1 MATKPKESLEEMVMA
16 KIKGGLTAKEIFN
29 SMRSHGYKRAEIDG
43 IVEAFYMSPDESFD
57 LVRRRVQVIVLRGL
71 ERINNELA
79 DIPIDK
85 VSDTLVKAK
94 RIANELPTSVTIN
107 NNNIDSVEI
116 SAEDKRLKLI
126 ASLTAPKKEK
136 KGMKNVTKATDS

>member
-1 MATKPKESLEEMVMA
+1 MATKPKESLEAMVMDR
-16 KIKGGLTAKEIFN
+16 ITKGLSKKEIFS
-29 SMRSHGYKRAEIDG
+29 SMRSHGCKRSEVDS
-43 IVEAFYMSPDESFD
+43 IVEAFYMSPDETFD

-71 ERINNELA
+71 ERINNELT

-107 NNNIDSVEI
+107 NNNVDSVEI

-126 ASLTAPKKEK
+126 ASLTAPKKKVK
-136 KGMKNVTKATDS
+136 KMKNVTED

>member
-1 MATKPKESLEEMVMA
+1 MATKKESVEEMVMA
-16 KIKGGLTAKEIFN
+16 KITKGLTKAEIFN

-43 IVEAFYMSPDESFD
+43 IVEAFYMTSEEAFD
-57 LVRRRVQVIVLRGL
+57 LVRRRVQVITLRGL

-79 DIPIDK
+79 DIAIDK

-94 RIANELPTSVTIN
+94 RIANELPTSLTIN
-107 NNNIDSVEI
+107 NNNVEQVEI

-126 ASLTAPKKEK
+126 ASLTAPKKNV
-136 KGMKNVTKATDS
+136 KNVTKSTDKG